1 MRGPS
6 LLVVGAGIN
15 GLWTAW
21 RFLRA
26 GWEVTLADAGPL
38 PNPAAASWDQHR
50 LIHPLGAESE
60 ADVHA
65 IERALGGWAELWSR
79 LGHSHYR
86 QTGGLLGN
94 RIEARSIFLGAAGW
108 PCQRVGSASLAA
120 LVPGL
125 RRHPESGG
133 LWTPRAGVLLADRIV
148 TDMVRLIDGLGCR
161 LLPHRPILEEE
172 IREGRFRLGHGERFE
187 PDLTII
193 AAGAGTGEMLR
204 ILAPRLAGVDQ
215 TMFYFSAPRAW
226 ERAPLLVDFGPHDDL
241 WAAPPVAGTML
252 KLAAS
257 NLAVPGGVFDIDALS
272 ERITETFRTIEWRF
286 VRQARC
292 RYARTADGARILEPV
307 KGTDQRVWVVAGC
320 NGGGFKLAPL
330 VADLVWQHAR
340 GQVEALA

>member
-15 GLWTAW
+15 GLWIAW

-26 GWEVTLADAGPL
+26 GWRVTLADAGPL
-38 PNPAAASWDQHR
+38 PNPAGASWDQHR

-65 IERALGGWAELWSR
+65 IEAAMGGWAELWSR

-86 QTGGLLGN
+86 QTGGLLGSH
-94 RIEARSIFLGAAGW
+94 IEARAIFLGAAGW

-125 RRHPESGG
+125 RRHPENGG

-161 LLPHRPILEEE
+161 LLPHRPIMEEE
-172 IREGRFRLGHGERFE
+172 IREGRLKLDHGERLE
-187 PDLTII
+187 HDLTIV
-193 AAGAGTGEMLR
+193 AAGAGTGGAMR
-204 ILAPRLAGVDQ
+204 ALAPRLTIVEQ

-226 ERAPLLVDFGPHDDL
+226 ERAPLLVDFGPGDDL
-241 WAAPPVAGTML
+241 WAAPPIAGTML
-252 KLAAS
+252 KFAAS
-257 NLAVPGGVFDIDALS
+257 DLAVAEGPFEADALS
-272 ERITETFRTIEWRF
+272 ERIDETFRTTEWRF

-292 RYARTADGARILEPV
+292 GYARTADGARILEPV
-307 KGTDQRVWVVAGC
+307 KDTDQRVWVVAGC

-330 VADLVWQHAR
+330 VADLVWQHAP
-340 GQVEALA
+340 GHAGALA

>member
-1 MRGPS
+1 M
-6 LLVVGAGIN
+6 VGAGIN
-15 GLWTAW
+15 GLWIAW

-26 GWEVTLADAGPL
+26 GWQVTLADAGPL

-65 IERALGGWAELWSR
+65 IEAAMGGWAELWSR

-86 QTGGLLGN
+86 QTGGLLGG

-108 PCQRVGSASLAA
+108 PCQRVGRASLAA

-148 TDMVRLIDGLGCR
+148 ADMVWLIDGLGCR
-161 LLPHRPILEEE
+161 LLPHRPVLEDE
-172 IREGRFRLGHGERFE
+172 IREGRFLLDRGERFQ
-187 PDLTII
+187 PDLVIV
-193 AAGAGTGEMLR
+193 AAGAGTGEVVR
-204 ILAPRLAGVDQ
+204 ELAPRLAGVDQ
-215 TMFYFSAPRAW
+215 TMFYFSAPQAW
-226 ERAPLLVDFGPHDDL
+226 ERAPLLIDFGPRDTL
-241 WAAPPVAGTML
+241 WVAPPVAGTML
-252 KLAAS
+252 KLAATD
-257 NLAVPGGVFDIDALS
+257 LAVSNGPFDNDALS
-272 ERITETFRTIEWRF
+272 DRIAETFRTNEWRF

-292 RYARTADGARILEPV
+292 RYCRTADGMRILEPV

-330 VADLVWQHAR
+330 VADTVLHHAAGR
-340 GQVEALA
+340 AEILA